1 MSDIARTSERL
12 ELVPKNCSSYTTE
25 NKTNKNTLK
34 SLFWWWWSDCV
45 YFRTNV
51 RSEALLYDW
60 KQNKTEIHISISRS
74 SISVPSLLLL
84 RIPLKV
90 IICCCC
96 CCCYFYYCRRR
107 FWPVLLKAFAES
119 PTYVTQQVKL
129 NMLTFGRERH
139 KSRKLLRVVYTK
151 HIKSRSKVKSKWW
164 RTTTTHS

>member
-74 SISVPSLLLL
+74 IISVPSLLLL
-84 RIPLKV
+84 RILLKV
-90 IICCCC
+90 IICCCN
-96 CCCYFYYCRRR
+96 CCYYCSHCRRR
-107 FWPVLLKAFAES
+107 FWRALLKAFAES
-119 PTYVTQQVKL
+119 PTYVTHQVKL
-129 NMLTFGRERH
+129 TYWPFVH
-139 KSRKLLRVVYTK
+139 VIKSRKLLRILHTK
-151 HIKSRSKVKSKWW
+151 HIKSRSKVESRWW
-164 RTTTTHS
+164 RTTTHS

>member
-60 KQNKTEIHISISRS
+60 KQNKTEVHISISRS

-84 RIPLKV
+84 RILLKV
-90 IICCCC
+90 IIWCCC
-96 CCCYFYYCRRR
+96 CCCYYCRHCHRHRR
-107 FWPVLLKAFAES
+107 LKRFVASSSLLIVCFQGKI
-119 PTYVTQQVKL
+119 
-129 NMLTFGRERH
+129 G
-139 KSRKLLRVVYTK
+139 TK
-151 HIKSRSKVKSKWW
+151 NLSIYPAK
-164 RTTTTHS
+164 TTTCTHRKRTKRTRY